1 LQTLNFKS
9 FKLFSRIFRK
19 KIKKL
24 PFLLMRHARWRHI
37 YTEGFMKNL
46 KFHCIMLIFSVL
58 FSALLPVSCEF
69 SEPPEEIKNVAKT
82 GAISI
87 MTWNLQALFDGTES
101 GNEYEEYLESAGWSG
116 EKYSGRLSAIAKA
129 IDSIEPEAPDLI
141 AIQEIE
147 SAQVLEDLAGGPLS
161 KKGYQW
167 THFAGNPGMSLGI
180 GLISRLPIERA
191 RVHSINIDGSAAPRP
206 VLELR
211 VSRRQEATENEDL
224 ILFICHW
231 KSKLGGEDVTESAR
245 RASARIIL
253 RRMRELALEEP
264 DLPVII
270 MGDLNENY
278 DEFYRR
284 NGAEICALLPDDPRS
299 ADMSGF
305 NTIDEDDPAFGTP
318 QGDPQKDFLVL
329 VKSKP
334 PAAQYFPPQ
343 ALCLYSPWTNEL
355 ENGSYYYKNEWE
367 TIDHFL
373 LSHRLFDK
381 SGWEFETCHV
391 VDQKPFTNSQG
402 YPDAYNPRTGSGLS
416 DHLPLLMFLKYAD

>member
-1 LQTLNFKS
+1 M
-9 FKLFSRIFRK
+9 
-19 KIKKL
+19 IK
-24 PFLLMRHARWRHI
+24 R
-37 YTEGFMKNL
+37 N
-46 KFHCIMLIFSVL
+46 FHCILFSILV
-58 FSALLPVSCEF
+58 SALLPVSCEL
-69 SEPPEEIKNVAKT
+69 SEMEDGKSEAKT

-101 GNEYEEYLESAGWSG
+101 GNEYDEYRESSGWSE
-116 EKYSGRLSAIAKA
+116 EKYSGRLSVIAKA
-129 IDSIEPEAPDLI
+129 IDSIEPGAPDLI
-141 AIQEIE
+141 ALQEIE

-167 THFAGNPGMSLGI
+167 THFAGNPDMSIGV
-180 GLISRLPIERA
+180 GLISRLPIEQA

-211 VSRRQEATENEDL
+211 VSRSQTAENEGL

-231 KSKLGGEDVTESAR
+231 KSKLGGEDLTEAAR

-253 RRMRELALEEP
+253 RRMRELAREEP
-264 DLPVII
+264 ELPVII

-284 NGAEICALLPDDPRS
+284 SGAEICALLPDDPHS
-299 ADMSGF
+299 ANMSGF
-305 NTIDEDDPAFGTP
+305 NDIDENDPAFGTS
-318 QGDPQKDFLVL
+318 QGNLQKDFLVL

-334 PAAQYFPPQ
+334 PSAQYFPPQ
-343 ALCLYSPWTNEL
+343 ALCLYSPWANEL

-381 SGWEFETCHV
+381 AGWEFETCRV
-391 VDQKPFTNSQG
+391 LDQAPFTNSNG
-402 YPDAYNPRTGSGLS
+402 YPDTYNPRTGSGLS
-416 DHLPLLMFLKYAD
+416 DHLPLLLFLKYAD